1 MRAFRLIGA
10 FAVSFAACRM
20 SPELSESYA
29 FCRALAKRAGNFYF
43 AFWSLPADRFWA
55 MCALYG
61 FTRLVDDA
69 GDDPTLPLE
78 KRAELLK
85 QWRVDLT
92 LALSGDT
99 SRHVVFP
106 ALIDT
111 VRKFH
116 IPSEYLFAL
125 IDGVELD
132 LQPVNYAN
140 FPKLCDYCYHVA
152 GVIGLCCIHVWG
164 FTDER
169 AKPAAIICGQAF
181 QLTNILRD
189 LREDFANGRCYLP
202 QSDLAQFGYSL
213 EDLGRGVQDDRFRQ
227 LMAFEVQRTRELY
240 EQGSE
245 LTQYLSPV
253 GKPIFATMVKL
264 YRGLLDEIERCDYD
278 VFSQR
283 IRLSTWRKLQ
293 FAAGGL
299 LRRFLEPSA

>member
-1 MRAFRLIGA
+1 MRALRRFGVVA
-10 FAVSFAACRM
+10 APFSACRM

-69 GDDPTLPLE
+69 GDDPSLPIE
-78 KRAELLK
+78 TRSALLK
-85 QWRVDLT
+85 QWRTDLT
-92 LALSGDT
+92 SALAGAPP
-99 SRHVVFP
+99 RHVVFP

-111 VRKFH
+111 VRKFQ

-132 LQPVNYAN
+132 LQPVAYAT
-140 FPKLCDYCYHVA
+140 FPELCDYCYHVA

-169 AKPAAIICGQAF
+169 AKPAAIVCGQAF

-189 LREDFANGRCYLP
+189 LREDFSNGRGYLP
-202 QSDLAQFGYSL
+202 VSDLLQFGYSL
-213 EDLGRGVQDDRFRQ
+213 DDLGHGVQDERFRQ
-227 LMAFEVQRTRELY
+227 LMAFEVERTRELY
-240 EQGSE
+240 DRGSE

-253 GKPIFATMVKL
+253 GKPIFTTMVKL
-264 YRGLLDEIERCDYD
+264 YRGLLDEIERRDYD
-278 VFSQR
+278 VFSSR

-293 FAAGGL
+293 FAAGGML
-299 LRRFLEPSA
+299 QRFLEPSA